1 MHARSG
7 FSLKN
12 HPPRPRRPTHF
23 SPRTLTKTKGCSV
36 KFQYFASHAAFCAVA
51 IRVPALVGRLAS
63 ENAVM
68 QRRSFSTGLRESL
81 NQNPPSAGK
90 RSAER
95 KDNMTHGTRS
105 PHFGRPT
112 SLFGDSPYLH
122 RARGC
127 SGHCQRFRP
136 TGFSSATKM
145 IGSLNFQ
152 WTWQRRRIMPGA
164 SSRRTSERTP
174 EGQAR

>member
-1 MHARSG
+1 MMARRAHRSSDCG
-7 FSLKN
+7 RSPVDARKKWVLVEKPSTTPASSDSLF
-12 HPPRPRRPTHF
+12 PP
-23 SPRTLTKTKGCSV
+23 
-36 KFQYFASHAAFCAVA
+36 
-51 IRVPALVGRLAS
+51 
-63 ENAVM
+63 N
-68 QRRSFSTGLRESL
+68 GLRESL